1 MEKCEIFLKIC
12 RITSRVRQEKSA
24 LTEAELVEAVRMGL
38 REGQTEMVCRYAE
51 RVFAMVVRQVT
62 DVMDAQELTQ
72 DTFLRAFSRID
83 SYDPQKASL
92 STWLCRIAYRLT
104 LDFLKRRSP
113 AIVSMEESSVW
124 QTDISDELLEAEL
137 STGNEERIGLL
148 EQVMDSYEQN
158 WTREYFAFEHDIK
171 LIDETGHQYKLRET
185 QGIPQDELFFMEGMA
200 GDYIAYVMV
209 FDPLP
214 LDLTKIIYI
223 EPAGEPFNAWGA
235 NWSGSVTTLDIKQLQ
250 ENQKLF
256 EYFPRKIVE

>member
-24 LTEAELVEAVRMGL
+24 LAEAELVEAVRMGL

-72 DTFLRAFSRID
+72 DTFLRAFGRID

-137 STGNEERIGLL
+137 STGTEERIGLL
-148 EQVMDSYEQN
+148 EQTMDSLPDDEQMLL
-158 WTREYFAFEHDIK
+158 TLYYFEDHP
-171 LIDETGHQYKLRET
+171 LTE
-185 QGIPQDELFFMEGMA
+185 
-200 GDYIAYVMV
+200 IAYITGVDAKV
-209 FDPLP
+209 L
-214 LDLTKIIYI
+214 
-223 EPAGEPFNAWGA
+223 A
-235 NWSGSVTTLDIKQLQ
+235 NRLYRIRK
-250 ENQKLF
+250 KL
-256 EYFPRKIVE
+256 YMKMKK